1 MKKKKLR
8 KCLIILVI
16 IAVFIA
22 GIFIGK
28 VLNKSNKNTNENSQ
42 TTQIVE
48 TQVETKTI
56 ENTLTSS
63 GEISASSTEKI
74 SLNTSKYFKT
84 MCVESGDIVKK
95 GANILQYT
103 NGTDL
108 TAEYDCMISDY
119 SVPETSS
126 KCTSSNYIEVQNIQT
141 MTMTLNVSESDI
153 NKIEKNQEVTITLS
167 AIENKNYTG
176 TIKSVSSVGTYQ
188 SSGTTFSAIV
198 EFENDGNVKP
208 GMSASC
214 SIVVEKAENCIA
226 VPINAVQTNN
236 DQKYVV
242 VVLDDGS
249 TKNVN
254 IETGIS
260 NDSYVQVTSGLNG
273 GEKIQM
279 VQIVTN
285 NKETNNNEKGMPGDG
300 QRPEMGDMEKNGG
313 QMPDMKKNSQ

>member
-1 MKKKKLR
+1 
-8 KCLIILVI
+8 
-16 IAVFIA
+16 
-22 GIFIGK
+22 
-28 VLNKSNKNTNENSQ
+28 
-42 TTQIVE
+42 
-48 TQVETKTI
+48 
-56 ENTLTSS
+56 
-63 GEISASSTEKI
+63 
-74 SLNTSKYFKT
+74 
-84 MCVESGDIVKK
+84 
-95 GANILQYT
+95 
-103 NGTDL
+103 
-108 TAEYDCMISDY
+108 
-119 SVPETSS
+119 
-126 KCTSSNYIEVQNIQT
+126 
-141 MTMTLNVSESDI
+141 MTLNVSESDI

-260 NDSYVQVTSGLNG
+260 NDSYVQITSGLNG

-285 NKETNNNEKGMPGDG
+285 NKETNDNEKGMPGDG